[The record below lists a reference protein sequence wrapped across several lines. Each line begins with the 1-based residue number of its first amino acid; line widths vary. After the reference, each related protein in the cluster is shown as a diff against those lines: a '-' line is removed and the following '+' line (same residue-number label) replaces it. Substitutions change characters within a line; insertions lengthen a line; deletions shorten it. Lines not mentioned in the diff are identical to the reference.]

1 MEFIMFSMNGILT
14 LFPVMVVANSMR
26 DASEAGNGVLLCSV
40 QKAR

>member
-1 MEFIMFSMNGILT
+1 
-14 LFPVMVVANSMR
+14 MVWCWTCDAMVDANSMR